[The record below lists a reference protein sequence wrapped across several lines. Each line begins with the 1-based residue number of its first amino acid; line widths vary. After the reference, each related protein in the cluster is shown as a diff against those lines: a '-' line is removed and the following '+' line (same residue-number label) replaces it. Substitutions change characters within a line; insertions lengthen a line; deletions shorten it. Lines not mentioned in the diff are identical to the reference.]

1 MTPAGNSG
9 DRRSSVREG
18 ADFPL
23 VRQLRERVASRL
35 AEQRKADEVA
45 ARPALSQEARHALAA
60 ELIDEELSTLAKARI
75 EEGQRRLDIDAE
87 EALAQAVYDA
97 LFAAAGLQRLL
108 EDESITDIHANGAD
122 VVWVRRADGA
132 KEREAPIAASDEEM
146 VELIRSMGARMGL
159 GERRFDVG
167 NPQLDLRLPDG
178 SRLSAVMAVSGRPAL
193 SIRRHRYMQVSLDDL
208 VSLGAIDEALASF
221 LAAAV
226 YCRANIVV
234 GGGTGVGKTTL
245 LRALADVI
253 PASERLV
260 TIENTLELGLDQ
272 FPAAHPDV
280 VALEAREANT
290 EGLGA
295 ISMADLVRRG
305 LRMDPDRV
313 IVGEVL
319 GDEILSLLNAMS
331 QGNDG
336 SLCTIH
342 ANSSEGVFRRIAS
355 YAIQSPER
363 LDVVATNLLI
373 AGAVNFVVFIDSRYE
388 VRRDGRV
395 RRRFVS
401 SVREVVDAD
410 DRLVISNE
418 VFRPGPDGR
427 AVPGSPIRCI
437 DDLVRA
443 GFEERYLD
451 RASGWWAA

>member
-1 MTPAGNSG
+1 MTAPAPEVTNF
-9 DRRSSVREG
+9 
-18 ADFPL
+18 AL
-23 VRQLRERVASRL
+23 VRQIRERVASKL
-35 AEQRKADEVA
+35 AERHKGDA
-45 ARPALSQEARHALAA
+45 AAGRAGLAQEARQAYAA
-60 ELIDEELSTLAKARI
+60 ELIDEELAVLAKERI
-75 EEGQRRLDIDAE
+75 EAGHGRLGLDAE

-108 EDESITDIHANGAD
+108 EDDSITDIHANGCD
-122 VVWVRRADGA
+122 VVFVRRADGR
-132 KEREAPIAASDEEM
+132 KEREAPIAATDGEM
-146 VELIRSMGARMGL
+146 IELIRTMGARMGL
-159 GERRFDVG
+159 GERRFDAG
-167 NPQLDLRLPDG
+167 SPQLDLRLPDG
-178 SRLSAVMAVSGRPAL
+178 SRLSAVMDASARPTL
-193 SIRRHRYMQVSLDDL
+193 SIRRHRFMSVTLEDL

-226 YCRANIVV
+226 YSRSNIVV

-253 PASERLV
+253 PGSERLV

-272 FPAAHPDV
+272 FPDAHPDV

-290 EGLGA
+290 EGHGA
-295 ISMADLVRRG
+295 VSMAELVRRG

-363 LDVVATNLLI
+363 LDVVATNLLV
-373 AGAVNFVVFIDSRYE
+373 AGAVTYVVFIGSRYE
-388 VRRDGRV
+388 VRRSGRT

-418 VFRPGPDGR
+418 IFRPGPDGR
-427 AVPGSPIRCI
+427 AVPGAPMRGI
-437 DDLVRA
+437 DDLVVA
-443 GFEERYLD
+443 GFDETYLD
-451 RASGWWAA
+451 RPQGWWAA

>member
-1 MTPAGNSG
+1 MTAPAPEVTNF
-9 DRRSSVREG
+9 
-18 ADFPL
+18 AL
-23 VRQLRERVASRL
+23 VRQIRERVASRL
-35 AEQRKADEVA
+35 AERRKDDEVA
-45 ARPALSQEARHALAA
+45 GHVPLGQEARQALAA
-60 ELIDEELSTLAKARI
+60 ALIDEELSVLAKGRI
-75 EEGQRRLDIDAE
+75 ELGHPRLDLDAE

-108 EDESITDIHANGAD
+108 EDDSITDIHANGCD
-122 VVWVRRADGA
+122 VVWVRRADGR
-132 KEREAPIAASDEEM
+132 KEREAPIAASDDEM
-146 VELIRSMGARMGL
+146 IELIRTMGARMGL
-159 GERRFDVG
+159 GERRFDAG
-167 NPQLDLRLPDG
+167 SPQLDLRLPDG
-178 SRLSAVMAVSGRPAL
+178 SRLSAVMGVSARPAL
-193 SIRRHRYMQVSLDDL
+193 SIRRHRYMEVSLDDL
-208 VSLGAIDEALASF
+208 VSLGAIDDALASF

-253 PASERLV
+253 PSSERLV

-290 EGLGA
+290 EGQGA
-295 ISMADLVRRG
+295 IAMAELVRRG

-373 AGAVNFVVFIDSRYE
+373 AGAINFIVFIDSRYE
-388 VRRDGRV
+388 VRRTGRV

-410 DRLVISNE
+410 DKLVISNE

-427 AVPGSPIRCI
+427 AVPGAPMRRIKE
-437 DDLVRA
+437 LVAA
-443 GFEERYLD
+443 GFDEAYLA
-451 RASGWWAA
+451 RPQGWWAA

>member
-1 MTPAGNSG
+1 MKKQIPEVTNFA
-9 DRRSSVREG
+9 
-18 ADFPL
+18 L
-23 VRQLRERVASRL
+23 VRQVRERVASAL
-35 AEQRKADEVA
+35 AERRKDDDVA
-45 ARPALSQEARHALAA
+45 GRAPLSQEARQALAA
-60 ELIDEELSTLAKARI
+60 ELIDRELSALAKGRI
-75 EEGQRRLDIDAE
+75 EAGNARLDLDLE

-108 EDESITDIHANGAD
+108 EDESITDIHANGCD
-122 VVWVRRADGA
+122 VVWVRRADGG

-146 VELIRSMGARMGL
+146 VELIRTMGARMGL

-178 SRLSAVMAVSGRPAL
+178 SRLSAVMGVSARPTL
-193 SIRRHRYMQVSLDDL
+193 SIRRHRYMSVTLEDL
-208 VSLGAIDEALASF
+208 VSLGAIDEGLASF

-253 PASERLV
+253 PAAERLV

-272 FPAAHPDV
+272 FPEAHPDV

-290 EGLGA
+290 EGHGA
-295 ISMADLVRRG
+295 ISMAELVRRG

-363 LDVVATNLLI
+363 LDVMATNLLI
-373 AGAVNFVVFIDSRYE
+373 AGAINFVVFIDSRYE
-388 VRRDGRV
+388 VRRDGRI

-401 SVREVVDAD
+401 SVREIVDAD

-418 VFRPGPDGR
+418 VFRPAPDGR
-427 AVPGSPIRCI
+427 AVPGAPLRHL
-437 DDLVRA
+437 DELVGA
-443 GFEERYLD
+443 GFDPGYLD
-451 RASGWWAA
+451 SADGWWAA

>member
-1 MTPAGNSG
+1 MKKAPKDVTNFA
-9 DRRSSVREG
+9 
-18 ADFPL
+18 L
-23 VRQLRERVASRL
+23 VRQLRERVATGL
-35 AEQRKADEVA
+35 ADRRRDDEIA
-45 ARPALSQEARHALAA
+45 GRPPLTQEARQALAA
-60 ELIDEELSTLAKARI
+60 ELIDEELSALAKARI
-75 EEGQRRLDIDAE
+75 EAGQPRLDLDTE
-87 EALAQAVYDA
+87 EALAQAIYDA

-108 EDESITDIHANGAD
+108 EDESVTDIHANGCD
-122 VVWVRRADGA
+122 VVWVRRADGR
-132 KEREAPIAASDEEM
+132 KEREAPIAASDAEM
-146 VELIRSMGARMGL
+146 VELIRTMGARMGL

-178 SRLSAVMAVSGRPAL
+178 SRLSAVMGVSARPTL
-193 SIRRHRYMQVSLDDL
+193 SIRRHRYMQVTLEDL
-208 VSLGAIDEALASF
+208 ISLGAIDEALASF

-245 LRALADVI
+245 LRAMADVI
-253 PASERLV
+253 PPSERLV

-272 FPAAHPDV
+272 FPDAHPDV

-290 EGLGA
+290 EGEGA
-295 ISMADLVRRG
+295 VTMAELVRRG

-313 IVGEVL
+313 VVGEVL
-319 GDEILSLLNAMS
+319 GDEVLSLLNAMS

-355 YAIQSPER
+355 YAIQSRER

-388 VRRDGRV
+388 VRRTGRI

-418 VFRPGPDGR
+418 IFRPGPDGR
-427 AVPGSPIRCI
+427 AVPGAPIRHMEE
-437 DDLVRA
+437 LVLA
-443 GFEERYLD
+443 GFDEGYLN
-451 RASGWWAA
+451 RPQGWWAA

>member
-1 MTPAGNSG
+1 M
-9 DRRSSVREG
+9 
-18 ADFPL
+18 
-23 VRQLRERVASRL
+23 
-35 AEQRKADEVA
+35 
-45 ARPALSQEARHALAA
+45 
-60 ELIDEELSTLAKARI
+60 I
-75 EEGQRRLDIDAE
+75 
-87 EALAQAVYDA
+87 
-97 LFAAAGLQRLL
+97 
-108 EDESITDIHANGAD
+108 
-122 VVWVRRADGA
+122 
-132 KEREAPIAASDEEM
+132 
-146 VELIRSMGARMGL
+146 ELIRTMGARMGL

-178 SRLSAVMAVSGRPAL
+178 SRLSAVMSVSARPTL
-193 SIRRHRYMQVSLDDL
+193 SIRRHRFMKVTLEDL
-208 VSLGAIDEALASF
+208 VGLGAIDEALASF

-226 YCRANIVV
+226 YSRNNIVV

-272 FPAAHPDV
+272 LPETHPDV

-290 EGLGA
+290 EGQGA
-295 ISMADLVRRG
+295 ISMAELVRRG

-319 GDEILSLLNAMS
+319 GHEILSLLNAMS

-373 AGAVNFVVFIDSRYE
+373 AGAINFVVFIDSRYE
-388 VRRDGRV
+388 VRRDGRT

-410 DRLVISNE
+410 DRLVVSNE

-427 AVPGSPIRCI
+427 AVPGAPLRCL
-437 DDLVRA
+437 DDLLRA

-451 RASGWWAA
+451 GGDGWWAA

>member
-1 MTPAGNSG
+1 MKKQTPEVTNFA
-9 DRRSSVREG
+9 
-18 ADFPL
+18 L
-23 VRQLRERVASRL
+23 VRQVRERVASTL
-35 AEQRKADEVA
+35 AERRKDDEVA
-45 ARPALSQEARHALAA
+45 GRVPLSQAARQALAA
-60 ELIDEELSTLAKARI
+60 ELIDRELSALAKGRI
-75 EEGQRRLDIDAE
+75 EAGHARLDLEVE

-108 EDESITDIHANGAD
+108 EDDSITDIHANGCD
-122 VVWVRRADGA
+122 VVWVRRADGG

-146 VELIRSMGARMGL
+146 VELIRAMGARMGL

-178 SRLSAVMAVSGRPAL
+178 SRLSAVMGVSARPTL
-193 SIRRHRYMQVSLDDL
+193 SIRRHRYMSVTLEDL
-208 VSLGAIDEALASF
+208 VSLGAIDEGLASF

-253 PASERLV
+253 PAAERLV

-272 FPAAHPDV
+272 FPEAHPDV

-290 EGLGA
+290 EGHGA
-295 ISMADLVRRG
+295 ITMAELVRRG

-363 LDVVATNLLI
+363 LDVVATNLLV
-373 AGAVNFVVFIDSRYE
+373 AGAINFVVFIDSRYE
-388 VRRDGRV
+388 VRRDGRI

-418 VFRPGPDGR
+418 VFKPGLDGR
-427 AVPGSPIRCI
+427 AVPGAPLRHL
-437 DDLVRA
+437 DELVGA
-443 GFEERYLD
+443 GFDAGYLD
-451 RASGWWAA
+451 RADGWWAA

>member
-1 MTPAGNSG
+1 MNAHDSEVTNFA
-9 DRRSSVREG
+9 
-18 ADFPL
+18 L
-23 VRQLRERVASRL
+23 VRQVRERVAARL
-35 AEQRKADEVA
+35 AERRRDDDLAGRA
-45 ARPALSQEARHALAA
+45 PLAQEARQAMAA
-60 ELIDEELSTLAKARI
+60 ALIDEEISVLAKGRI
-75 EEGQRRLDIDAE
+75 EAGQPRLDLTTE
-87 EALAQAVYDA
+87 EVLAQAVYDA

-108 EDESITDIHANGAD
+108 EDESVTDIHANGCD
-122 VVWVRRADGA
+122 IVFVRRADGS
-132 KEREAPIAASDEEM
+132 KEREAPIAASDDEM
-146 VELIRSMGARMGL
+146 IELIRTMGARMGL
-159 GERRFDVG
+159 GERRFDSG
-167 NPQLDLRLPDG
+167 SPQLDLRLPDG
-178 SRLSAVMAVSGRPAL
+178 SRLSAVMDVSARPTL
-193 SIRRHRYMQVSLDDL
+193 SIRRHRYMSVTLEDL
-208 VSLGAIDEALASF
+208 MGLGAIDEALASF

-272 FPAAHPDV
+272 LPESHPDV

-290 EGLGA
+290 EGQGA
-295 ISMADLVRRG
+295 ISMAELVRRG

-319 GDEILSLLNAMS
+319 GDEVLSLLNAMS

-355 YAIQSPER
+355 YAVQSPER

-388 VRRDGRV
+388 VRRDGRT

-410 DRLVISNE
+410 DKLVISNE
-418 VFRPGPDGR
+418 VFRPGSDGR
-427 AVPGSPIRCI
+427 AVPGAPIRCM
-437 DDLVRA
+437 DALVGA
-443 GFEERYLD
+443 GFDDGYLD
-451 RASGWWAA
+451 RADGWWAA

>member
-1 MTPAGNSG
+1 MKKSTKDATNF
-9 DRRSSVREG
+9 
-18 ADFPL
+18 AL
-23 VRQLRERVASRL
+23 VRQLRERVATEL
-35 AEQRKADEVA
+35 AERRRVDEVA
-45 ARPALSQEARHALAA
+45 GRQPLGQEARQALAA
-60 ELIDEELSTLAKARI
+60 ELIDEELSAMAKARI
-75 EEGQRRLDIDAE
+75 EAGQPRLDLDTE
-87 EALAQAVYDA
+87 EELAQAIYDA

-108 EDESITDIHANGAD
+108 EDESVTDIHANGCD
-122 VVWVRRADGA
+122 VVWVRRADGS
-132 KEREAPIAASDEEM
+132 KEREAPIAASDSEM
-146 VELIRSMGARMGL
+146 VELIRTMGARMGL

-167 NPQLDLRLPDG
+167 SPQLDLRLPDG
-178 SRLSAVMAVSGRPAL
+178 SRLSAVMGVSARPTL
-193 SIRRHRYMQVSLDDL
+193 SIRRHRYMQVTLEDL
-208 VSLGAIDEALASF
+208 IGLGAIDEALASF

-226 YCRANIVV
+226 YCRANVVV

-272 FPAAHPDV
+272 FDDAHPDV

-290 EGLGA
+290 EGEGA
-295 ISMADLVRRG
+295 VTMAELVRRG

-363 LDVVATNLLI
+363 LDVVATNLLV

-388 VRRDGRV
+388 VRRTGRV

-401 SVREVVDAD
+401 SIREVVDAD

-418 VFRPGPDGR
+418 VFRPGPEGR
-427 AVPGSPIRCI
+427 AVPGAPTRCI

-443 GFEERYLD
+443 GFDEGYLS
-451 RASGWWAA
+451 RPQGWWAA

>member
-1 MTPAGNSG
+1 VKRTTKDVTNFAL
-9 DRRSSVREG
+9 VRE
-18 ADFPL
+18 
-23 VRQLRERVASRL
+23 VRERVASGL
-35 AEQRKADEVA
+35 ADRRRDDELAGRV
-45 ARPALSQEARHALAA
+45 PLSQEARQALAA
-60 ELIDEELSTLAKARI
+60 ELIDEQLSVLAKARI
-75 EEGQRRLDIDAE
+75 ESGRSRLDVDTE
-87 EALAQAVYDA
+87 EALAQAIYDA

-108 EDESITDIHANGAD
+108 EDESVTDIHANGCD
-122 VVWVRRADGA
+122 VVWVRRADGR
-132 KEREAPIAASDEEM
+132 KEREAPIAASDAEM
-146 VELIRSMGARMGL
+146 IELIRTMGARMGL

-178 SRLSAVMAVSGRPAL
+178 SRLSAVMGVSARPTL
-193 SIRRHRYMQVSLDDL
+193 SIRRHRYMQVALEDL
-208 VSLGAIDEALASF
+208 ISLGAIDEALASF
-221 LAAAV
+221 LSAAV
-226 YCRANIVV
+226 YCRANIIV

-272 FPAAHPDV
+272 FPEAHPDI

-290 EGLGA
+290 EGEGA
-295 ISMADLVRRG
+295 VTMAELVRRG

-363 LDVVATNLLI
+363 LDVVATNLLV
-373 AGAVNFVVFIDSRYE
+373 AGAVNFVLFIDSRYE
-388 VRRDGRV
+388 VRRTGRV

-410 DRLVISNE
+410 DRMVISNE

-427 AVPGSPIRCI
+427 AVPGAPIRCMNE
-437 DDLVRA
+437 LVLA
-443 GFEERYLD
+443 GFDESYLA
-451 RASGWWAA
+451 RPQGWWAA

>member
-1 MTPAGNSG
+1 MNKTTPEVTNFA
-9 DRRSSVREG
+9 
-18 ADFPL
+18 L
-23 VRQLRERVASRL
+23 VRQIRERVAAQL
-35 AEQRKADEVA
+35 AERRKDDDVA
-45 ARPALSQEARHALAA
+45 GRPALTQEARQAFAA
-60 ELIDEELSTLAKARI
+60 ELIDEELSALAKERI
-75 EEGQRRLDIDAE
+75 EAGQPRLHLDAE

-108 EDESITDIHANGAD
+108 EDESITDIHANGCD
-122 VVWVRRADGA
+122 VVWVRRADGV
-132 KEREAPIAASDEEM
+132 KERGAPIAASDDEM
-146 VELIRSMGARMGL
+146 IELIRTMGARMGL
-159 GERRFDVG
+159 GERRFDAG
-167 NPQLDLRLPDG
+167 SPQLDLRLPDG
-178 SRLSAVMAVSGRPAL
+178 SRLSAVMAVSARPTL
-193 SIRRHRYMQVSLDDL
+193 SIRRHRYMQVTLEDL
-208 VSLGAIDEALASF
+208 ISLGAIDEALASF

-226 YCRANIVV
+226 YSRNNIVV

-253 PASERLV
+253 PSSERLV

-272 FPAAHPDV
+272 FPEAHPDV

-290 EGLGA
+290 EGQGA
-295 ISMADLVRRG
+295 VSMAELVRRG

-373 AGAVNFVVFIDSRYE
+373 AGAVNYVVFIDSAYE
-388 VRRDGRV
+388 VRRSGGRN

-410 DRLVISNE
+410 DKLVISNE
-418 VFRPGPDGR
+418 IFRPGADGR
-427 AVPGSPIRCI
+427 AVPGAPIRSI
-437 DDLVRA
+437 DELVAA
-443 GFEERYLD
+443 GFDESYLD
-451 RASGWWAA
+451 RPHGWWAA

>member
-1 MTPAGNSG
+1 MGVS
-9 DRRSSVREG
+9 
-18 ADFPL
+18 
-23 VRQLRERVASRL
+23 
-35 AEQRKADEVA
+35 
-45 ARPALSQEARHALAA
+45 ARP
-60 ELIDEELSTLAKARI
+60 T
-75 EEGQRRLDIDAE
+75 
-87 EALAQAVYDA
+87 
-97 LFAAAGLQRLL
+97 
-108 EDESITDIHANGAD
+108 
-122 VVWVRRADGA
+122 
-132 KEREAPIAASDEEM
+132 
-146 VELIRSMGARMGL
+146 
-159 GERRFDVG
+159 
-167 NPQLDLRLPDG
+167 
-178 SRLSAVMAVSGRPAL
+178 L
-193 SIRRHRYMQVSLDDL
+193 SIRRHRYMEVTLDEL
-208 VSLGAIDEALASF
+208 ISLGAVDEALASF

-226 YCRANIVV
+226 YCRANIIV

-253 PASERLV
+253 PAPERLV

-272 FPAAHPDV
+272 FPEAHPDV

-290 EGLGA
+290 EGEGA
-295 ISMADLVRRG
+295 VTMAELVRRG

-363 LDVVATNLLI
+363 LDVVATNLLV

-388 VRRDGRV
+388 VHRSGRV

-427 AVPGSPIRCI
+427 AVPGAPIRHLEE
-437 DDLVRA
+437 LVLA
-443 GFEERYLD
+443 GFDEAYLT
-451 RASGWWAA
+451 RPHGWWAA

>member
-1 MTPAGNSG
+1 
-9 DRRSSVREG
+9 
-18 ADFPL
+18 
-23 VRQLRERVASRL
+23 
-35 AEQRKADEVA
+35 
-45 ARPALSQEARHALAA
+45 
-60 ELIDEELSTLAKARI
+60 KARI
-75 EEGQRRLDIDAE
+75 EDGRPRLNLEAE

-108 EDESITDIHANGAD
+108 EDESITDVHANGCD
-122 VVWVRRADGA
+122 VVWIRRADGR

-146 VELIRSMGARMGL
+146 IELIRTMGARMGL
-159 GERRFDVG
+159 GERRFDAG
-167 NPQLDLRLPDG
+167 SPQLDLRLPDG
-178 SRLSAVMAVSGRPAL
+178 SRLSAVMAVSARPTL
-193 SIRRHRYMQVSLDDL
+193 SIRRHRFMTVTLDDL
-208 VSLGAIDEALASF
+208 IALGAIDEALASF

-226 YCRANIVV
+226 YTRNNIVV

-272 FPAAHPDV
+272 CPEAHPDV

-290 EGLGA
+290 EGQGA
-295 ISMADLVRRG
+295 VSMAELVRRG

-342 ANSSEGVFRRIAS
+342 ANSSDGVFRRIAS

-363 LDVVATNLLI
+363 LDIVATNLLI
-373 AGAVNFVVFIDSRYE
+373 AGAVNYVVFIDSAYE
-388 VRRDGRV
+388 VRRSGRT

-401 SVREVVDAD
+401 SIREVVDAED
-410 DRLVISNE
+410 KLVISNE
-418 VFRPGPDGR
+418 IFRPGPDGR
-427 AVPGSPIRCI
+427 AVPGSPIRGI
-437 DDLVRA
+437 AELVGA
-443 GFEERYLD
+443 GFDEAYLD
-451 RASGWWAA
+451 RPQGWWGA

>member
-1 MTPAGNSG
+1 MKQQTPEVTNFA
-9 DRRSSVREG
+9 
-18 ADFPL
+18 L
-23 VRQLRERVASRL
+23 VRQVRERVASTL
-35 AEQRKADEVA
+35 AERRKDDEVA
-45 ARPALSQEARHALAA
+45 GRAPLAQEARQALAA
-60 ELIDEELSTLAKARI
+60 ELIDRELSAVAKGRI
-75 EEGQRRLDIDAE
+75 EAGQARLDLDAE

-108 EDESITDIHANGAD
+108 EDDSITDIHANGCD
-122 VVWVRRADGA
+122 VVWVRRAEGG
-132 KEREAPIAASDEEM
+132 KQREAPIAASDEEM
-146 VELIRSMGARMGL
+146 VELIRTMGARMGL

-178 SRLSAVMAVSGRPAL
+178 SRLSAVMGVSARPTL
-193 SIRRHRYMQVSLDDL
+193 SIRRHRYMSVTLEDL
-208 VSLGAIDEALASF
+208 VSLGAIDEGLASF

-226 YCRANIVV
+226 YCRSNIVV

-253 PASERLV
+253 PAAERLI

-272 FPAAHPDV
+272 LPESHPDV

-290 EGLGA
+290 EGHGA

-355 YAIQSPER
+355 YGIQSPER
-363 LDVVATNLLI
+363 LDVVATNLLV
-373 AGAVNFVVFIDSRYE
+373 AGAINFVVFIDSRYE
-388 VRRDGRV
+388 VRRDGRT

-418 VFRPGPDGR
+418 VYRPGPDGR
-427 AVPGSPIRCI
+427 AIPGAPMRHM
-437 DDLVRA
+437 DALVGA
-443 GFEERYLD
+443 GFDVGYLD
-451 RASGWWAA
+451 RADGWWAA

>member
-1 MTPAGNSG
+1 MKKDATNFA
-9 DRRSSVREG
+9 
-18 ADFPL
+18 L
-23 VRQLRERVASRL
+23 VRQLRERVATAL
-35 AEQRKADEVA
+35 AERRKDDEVSG
-45 ARPALSQEARHALAA
+45 RPPLGHEAREALAA
-60 ELIDEELSTLAKARI
+60 ELIDEELSVLAKARI
-75 EEGQRRLDIDAE
+75 EAGEPRLDLDAE
-87 EALAQAVYDA
+87 EALAQAIFDA

-108 EDESITDIHANGAD
+108 EDDSVTDIHANGCD
-122 VVWVRRADGA
+122 VVFVRRADGR
-132 KEREAPIAASDEEM
+132 KEREAPIAASDGEM
-146 VELIRSMGARMGL
+146 VELIRTMGARMGL

-167 NPQLDLRLPDG
+167 SPQLDLRLPDG
-178 SRLSAVMAVSGRPAL
+178 SRLSAVMGVSARPTL
-193 SIRRHRYMQVSLDDL
+193 SIRRHRFLRVALEDL
-208 VSLGAIDEALASF
+208 VGLGAIDEALASF

-226 YCRANIVV
+226 YCRTNIVV
-234 GGGTGVGKTTL
+234 GGGTGVGKTTM

-253 PASERLV
+253 PSSERLV

-272 FPAAHPDV
+272 LPDEHPDV

-290 EGLGA
+290 EGEGA
-295 ISMADLVRRG
+295 VTMAELVRRG

-355 YAIQSPER
+355 YAIQSRER

-388 VRRDGRV
+388 VRRTGRV

-410 DRLVISNE
+410 DKLVISNE

-427 AVPGSPIRCI
+427 AVPGAPMRRI
-437 DDLVRA
+437 DELVAA
-443 GFEERYLD
+443 GFDEAYLG
-451 RASGWWAA
+451 RPQGWWAA

>member
-1 MTPAGNSG
+1 MTPRPAPAAASF
-9 DRRSSVREG
+9 E
-18 ADFPL
+18 L
-23 VRQLRERVASRL
+23 VRRLREQVANQL
-35 AEQRKADEVA
+35 AERRKEDEVGG
-45 ARPALSQEARHALAA
+45 RPALTQPARQALAA
-60 ELIDEELSTLAKARI
+60 ELIDSELAALAKGRI
-75 EEGQRRLDIDAE
+75 EGGETRLDMEAE
-87 EALAQAVYDA
+87 ETLAQAVYDA

-108 EDESITDIHANGAD
+108 EDESVTDIHANGCD
-122 VVWVRRADGA
+122 VVFVRRADGS
-132 KEREAPIAASDEEM
+132 KEREAPIAASDDEM
-146 VELIRSMGARMGL
+146 VELIRTMGARMGL
-159 GERRFDVG
+159 GERRFDIG

-178 SRLSAVMAVSGRPAL
+178 SRLSAVMAVSARPTL
-193 SIRRHRYMQVSLDDL
+193 SIRRHRFMKVTLEDL
-208 VSLGAIDEALASF
+208 VGLGAIDEALASF

-226 YCRANIVV
+226 YSRKNVVV

-272 FPAAHPDV
+272 LPESHPDV

-290 EGLGA
+290 EGEGA
-295 ISMADLVRRG
+295 ISMAELVRRG

-319 GDEILSLLNAMS
+319 GAEVLSLLNAMS

-342 ANSSEGVFRRIAS
+342 ANSSEGVFRRIGS

-388 VRRDGRV
+388 VRRDGKT

-418 VFRPGPDGR
+418 VFRPGPEGR
-427 AVPGSPIRCI
+427 AVPGAPIRCL
-437 DDLVRA
+437 DVLVQA
-443 GFEERYLD
+443 GFDERYLD
-451 RASGWWAA
+451 SADGWWAA

>member
-1 MTPAGNSG
+1 MKTTSKDAINF
-9 DRRSSVREG
+9 
-18 ADFPL
+18 AL
-23 VRQLRERVASRL
+23 VRQLRERVASGL
-35 AEQRKADEVA
+35 AERRRDDEVTGRA
-45 ARPALSQEARHALAA
+45 PLSQEARQALAA
-60 ELIDEELSTLAKARI
+60 ELIDEELSALAKARI
-75 EEGQRRLDIDAE
+75 EAGESRLDLDSE
-87 EALAQAVYDA
+87 EALAQGIYDA

-108 EDESITDIHANGAD
+108 EDDSITDIHANGCD
-122 VVWVRRADGA
+122 VVFVRRADGR
-132 KEREAPIAASDEEM
+132 KEREAPIAASDAEM
-146 VELIRSMGARMGL
+146 VELIRTMGARMGL

-167 NPQLDLRLPDG
+167 SPQLDLRLPDG
-178 SRLSAVMAVSGRPAL
+178 SRLSAVMGVSARPTL
-193 SIRRHRYMQVSLDDL
+193 SIRRHRYMRVALEDL
-208 VSLGAIDEALASF
+208 IGLGAIDDALASF

-234 GGGTGVGKTTL
+234 GGGTGVGKTTM
-245 LRALADVI
+245 LRALAEVI

-272 FPAAHPDV
+272 LPDEHPDV

-290 EGLGA
+290 EGEGA
-295 ISMADLVRRG
+295 VTMAELVRRG

-363 LDVVATNLLI
+363 LDVVATNLLV
-373 AGAVNFVVFIDSRYE
+373 AGALNFVVFIDSRYE
-388 VRRDGRV
+388 VRRTGRV

-410 DRLVISNE
+410 DKLVISNE

-427 AVPGSPIRCI
+427 AVPGAPMRRMEE
-437 DDLVRA
+437 LVTA
-443 GFEERYLD
+443 GFDEAYLA
-451 RASGWWAA
+451 RPQGWWAA

>member
-1 MTPAGNSG
+1 MTTASKDVTNFS
-9 DRRSSVREG
+9 
-18 ADFPL
+18 L
-23 VRQLRERVASRL
+23 VRQLRERVAADL
-35 AEQRKADEVA
+35 AERRKADEVDG
-45 ARPALSQEARHALAA
+45 RVPLTQEARQALAA
-60 ELIDEELSTLAKARI
+60 ELIDEELSALAKARI
-75 EEGQRRLDIDAE
+75 EAGQPRLDLDTE

-108 EDESITDIHANGAD
+108 EDESVTDIHANGCD
-122 VVWVRRADGA
+122 VVFVRRADGR
-132 KEREAPIAASDEEM
+132 KEREAPIAASDAEM
-146 VELIRSMGARMGL
+146 VELIRTMGARMGL
-159 GERRFDVG
+159 GERRFDIG
-167 NPQLDLRLPDG
+167 SPQLDLRLPDG
-178 SRLSAVMAVSGRPAL
+178 SRLSAVMGVSARPTL
-193 SIRRHRYMQVSLDDL
+193 SIRRHRYMQVTLDDL
-208 VSLGAIDEALASF
+208 VGLGAIDEALASF
-221 LAAAV
+221 LGAAV

-245 LRALADVI
+245 LRALAEVI

-260 TIENTLELGLDQ
+260 TIENTLELALDHL
-272 FPAAHPDV
+272 PEAHPDV
-280 VALEAREANT
+280 VALEAREPNT
-290 EGLGA
+290 EGEGA
-295 ISMADLVRRG
+295 VTMADLVRRG

-373 AGAVNFVVFIDSRYE
+373 AGAINFVVFIDSRYE
-388 VRRDGRV
+388 VRRTGRV

-410 DRLVISNE
+410 EKLVVSNE

-427 AVPGSPIRCI
+427 AVPGAPMRRI
-437 DDLVRA
+437 DELVTA
-443 GFEERYLD
+443 GFDEAYLA
-451 RASGWWAA
+451 RPQGWWAA

>member
-1 MTPAGNSG
+1 
-9 DRRSSVREG
+9 
-18 ADFPL
+18 
-23 VRQLRERVASRL
+23 
-35 AEQRKADEVA
+35 
-45 ARPALSQEARHALAA
+45 
-60 ELIDEELSTLAKARI
+60 
-75 EEGQRRLDIDAE
+75 
-87 EALAQAVYDA
+87 
-97 LFAAAGLQRLL
+97 
-108 EDESITDIHANGAD
+108 
-122 VVWVRRADGA
+122 
-132 KEREAPIAASDEEM
+132 
-146 VELIRSMGARMGL
+146 
-159 GERRFDVG
+159 
-167 NPQLDLRLPDG
+167 
-178 SRLSAVMAVSGRPAL
+178 
-193 SIRRHRYMQVSLDDL
+193 
-208 VSLGAIDEALASF
+208 
-221 LAAAV
+221 
-226 YCRANIVV
+226 VV

-253 PASERLV
+253 PSSERLV

-272 FPAAHPDV
+272 FPDSHPDV
-280 VALEAREANT
+280 VALEAREANA

-295 ISMADLVRRG
+295 ITMADLVRRG

-373 AGAVNFVVFIDSRYE
+373 AGAVNFVVFIDSHYE
-388 VRRDGRV
+388 VRRDGRT

-418 VFRPGPDGR
+418 VFRPGADGR
-427 AVPGSPIRCI
+427 AVPGAPLRGIER
-437 DDLVRA
+437 LVDA
-443 GFEERYLD
+443 GFDESYLD
-451 RASGWWAA
+451 RPTGWWAA

>member
-1 MTPAGNSG
+1 MKQKQAPEVTNFA
-9 DRRSSVREG
+9 
-18 ADFPL
+18 L
-23 VRQLRERVASRL
+23 VRQIREKVATGL
-35 AEQRKADEVA
+35 AERRKDDEVA
-45 ARPALSQEARHALAA
+45 GRVPLTQEARQALAA
-60 ELIDEELSTLAKARI
+60 ELIDSELSAIAKGRI
-75 EEGQRRLDIDAE
+75 ESGQARLDVDAE
-87 EALAQAVYDA
+87 ESLAQAVYDA

-108 EDESITDIHANGAD
+108 EDDSVTDIHANGCD
-122 VVWVRRADGA
+122 VVWVRRADGG
-132 KEREAPIAASDEEM
+132 KEREAPIAASDDEM
-146 VELIRSMGARMGL
+146 VELIRTMGARMGL
-159 GERRFDVG
+159 GERRFDAG
-167 NPQLDLRLPDG
+167 SPQLDLRLPDG
-178 SRLSAVMAVSGRPAL
+178 SRLSAVMGVSARPTL
-193 SIRRHRYMQVSLDDL
+193 SIRRHRFMKVTLEDL
-208 VSLGAIDEALASF
+208 VGLGAIDEALASF

-272 FPAAHPDV
+272 FPESHPDV

-295 ISMADLVRRG
+295 ISMAELVRRG

-355 YAIQSPER
+355 YAVQSPER
-363 LDVVATNLLI
+363 LDVVATNMLV
-373 AGAVNFVVFIDSRYE
+373 AGAINFVVFIDSRYE
-388 VRRDGRV
+388 VRRDGRS
-395 RRRFVS
+395 RRRFVA

-418 VFRPGPDGR
+418 VFRPGADGR

-437 DDLVRA
+437 DELVAA
-443 GFEERYLD
+443 GFDEAYLD
-451 RASGWWAA
+451 RPKGWWAA